1 MVPVANALLARAAVP
16 QENVVSLEPQKARQ
30 PYECHEN
37 TTCPNV
43 CFSPVKA
50 KTILTVYIGN
60 WFSTVS
66 TGNQCREAVYILGI
80 MGCALL
86 SLPPSLFSHFHVF
99 VFSLPE
105 NCTCGPQCNCPAGCK
120 GNCCV
125 CTCVGCPGSDCKCGP
140 SCKCTA
146 GSCSCA
152 PGKCGE
158 SKAMTALRMPQEH
171 NLSKCVFLTSKP
183 SSLETGFPQSLLV
196 TSAEKQCTFWA

>member
-16 QENVVSLEPQKARQ
+16 QANVVSLEPQKARQ

-86 SLPPSLFSHFHVF
+86 SLPPSFLIFIFLFLLLQKIVRVAPNASV
-99 VFSLPE
+99 
-105 NCTCGPQCNCPAGCK
+105 QPAARETAV
-120 GNCCV
+120 CV
-125 CTCVGCPGSDCKCGP
+125 PV
-140 SCKCTA
+140 
-146 GSCSCA
+146 
-152 PGKCGE
+152 
-158 SKAMTALRMPQEH
+158 
-171 NLSKCVFLTSKP
+171 
-183 SSLETGFPQSLLV
+183 
-196 TSAEKQCTFWA
+196 